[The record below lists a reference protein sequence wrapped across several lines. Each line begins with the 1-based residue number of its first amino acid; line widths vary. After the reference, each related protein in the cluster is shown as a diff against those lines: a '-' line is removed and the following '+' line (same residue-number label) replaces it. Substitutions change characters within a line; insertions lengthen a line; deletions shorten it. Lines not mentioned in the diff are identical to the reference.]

1 MTNSR
6 WSQKGGI
13 PRVVNLQAWKPG
25 VEWITLEITRS
36 NTYLSSDIYNLE
48 PLVKSKA
55 AQMIA
60 DAAIHKMIAR
70 KI

>member
-1 MTNSR
+1 
-6 WSQKGGI
+6 
-13 PRVVNLQAWKPG
+13 VVNLQAWKPG